1 MTKVT
6 HSTGNGLNADLR
18 SIDSI
23 YRMIVVAGLRTKQ
36 LVSGGKP
43 RISPDPTRRR
53 NISIALEEVRR
64 GLVPFT
70 VSRKVEVPTLLVK
83 FTSPSNSSGEFIA

>member
-1 MTKVT
+1 M

-36 LVSGGKP
+36 LVKGGKP
-43 RISPDPTRRR
+43 RILPDPARRR

-70 VSRKVEVPTLLVK
+70 INKKVEIPALLVK
-83 FTSPSNSSGEFIA
+83 STSPSNCGESVA

>member
-1 MTKVT
+1 M

-36 LVSGGKP
+36 LVKGGKP
-43 RISPDPTRRR
+43 RILPDPARRR

-70 VSRKVEVPTLLVK
+70 VNKKIEIPTLLVK
-83 FTSPSNSSGEFIA
+83 ATSPSNRGESVA